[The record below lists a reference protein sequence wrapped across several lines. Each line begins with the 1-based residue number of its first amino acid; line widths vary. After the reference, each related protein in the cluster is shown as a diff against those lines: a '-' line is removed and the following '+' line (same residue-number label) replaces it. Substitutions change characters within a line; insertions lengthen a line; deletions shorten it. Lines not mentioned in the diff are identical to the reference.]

1 MHPPACPWLPPFPP
15 TCDVPYAETSS
26 SAGQEQEERQQ
37 QAWWQQKVLQ
47 KAIAGLCPHVQLANE
62 CAASVLN
69 AGPLLLLPQA
79 WAAQRHQPVHLGLVC
94 SVAARQGFS
103 AAGVASLPAV
113 IEVVVQ
119 LAPPLP
125 RWEVAPP

>member
-1 MHPPACPWLPPFPP
+1 LAKSRF
-15 TCDVPYAETSS
+15 
-26 SAGQEQEERQQ
+26 ERQK
-37 QAWWQQKVLQ
+37 QAWWQQALQ
-47 KAIAGLCPHVQLANE
+47 EAIAGLCPHVQLANE

-79 WAAQRHQPVHLGLVC
+79 LAAQRHQPVHLGLVC
-94 SVAARQGFS
+94 SVAARQGFF

-119 LAPPLP
+119 LAPPLS